1 MACCSRCV
9 GYAAAERQFGAAVA
23 QRDLDRYRRKGP
35 DASSRLLLD
44 GVKSVAHPSDSLLDV
59 GAGVGVLSF
68 ELLAHGL
75 TRATLVDASPA
86 YLSAARTE
94 AERRGANSRVQ
105 CVTGDVVHLAGTV
118 DRADVVV
125 MHRVICCYPDWR
137 ALLGRA
143 TQLSGRVLA
152 VTYPRELW
160 YVRGLM
166 ALENLRRRVFG
177 NTFRTFVHSAAAMET
192 VIVSAAFERVSR
204 RRTPVWCVD
213 VYARRHEASERAT

>member
-1 MACCSRCV
+1 MACCSDCV
-9 GYAAAERQFGAAVA
+9 GDAAAERQFGAAVA

-44 GVKSVAHPSDSLLDV
+44 GVKSVAQPTDSVLDL

-75 TRATLVDASPA
+75 SRATLVDASPA

-94 AERRGANSRVQ
+94 AERRGADSRVQ
-105 CVTGDVVHLAGTV
+105 CVTGDVVHLDGTV
-118 DRADVVV
+118 DGADVVV
-125 MHRVICCYPDWR
+125 MHRVICCYPDWG

-152 VTYPRELW
+152 VSYPRDLW
-160 YVRGLM
+160 YVRGFM

-177 NTFRTFVHSAAAMET
+177 NPFRTFVHSAVAMENDI
-192 VIVSAAFERVSR
+192 VIAGFERISR
-204 RRTPVWCVD
+204 QQTPIWCID
-213 VYARRHEASERAT
+213 IYTRRHEA

>member
-1 MACCSRCV
+1 MACCSGCV

-44 GVKSVAHPSDSLLDV
+44 GVKSVAHPTDSLLDV

-68 ELLAHGL
+68 ELLSHGL
-75 TRATLVDASPA
+75 SRATLVDASPA

-94 AERRGANSRVQ
+94 AERRGAGSRVQ
-105 CVTGDVVHLAGTV
+105 CVPGDVVHLDGTV

-125 MHRVICCYPDWR
+125 MHRVICCYPDWG
-137 ALLGRA
+137 ALMGRA

-152 VTYPRELW
+152 VSYPRDLW
-160 YVRGLM
+160 YVRGFM

-177 NTFRTFVHSAAAMET
+177 NAFRTFVHSTVAMEDG
-192 VIVSAAFERVSR
+192 IVTAGFDRVSR
-204 RRTPVWCVD
+204 RQTPIWCID
-213 VYARRHEASERAT
+213 VYVRRDRVHQ

>member
-1 MACCSRCV
+1 MACCSGCV

-44 GVKSVAHPSDSLLDV
+44 GVKSVAQPTDSLLDV

-75 TRATLVDASPA
+75 SRATLVDASPA

-94 AERRGANSRVQ
+94 AERRGADSRLQ
-105 CVTGDVVHLAGTV
+105 CVTGDVVHLDGTV

-125 MHRVICCYPDWR
+125 MHRVICCYPDWG
-137 ALLGRA
+137 ALMGRA

-152 VTYPRELW
+152 VSYPRDLW
-160 YVRGLM
+160 YVRGFM

-177 NTFRTFVHSAAAMET
+177 NAFRTFVHST
-192 VIVSAAFERVSR
+192 VALADGIVTAGFDRVSR
-204 RRTPVWCVD
+204 RQTPIWCID
-213 VYARRHEASERAT
+213 VYVRRDRVHQ

>member
-1 MACCSRCV
+1 MACCSGCV

-44 GVKSVAHPSDSLLDV
+44 GVKSVAQPTDSLLDV

-68 ELLAHGL
+68 ELLSHGL
-75 TRATLVDASPA
+75 SRATLVDASPA

-94 AERRGANSRVQ
+94 AERRGADSRVD
-105 CVTGDVVHLAGTV
+105 CVTGDVVHLDGTV

-125 MHRVICCYPDWR
+125 MHRVICCYPDWG
-137 ALLGRA
+137 ALMGRA

-152 VTYPRELW
+152 VSYPRDLW
-160 YVRGLM
+160 YVRGFM
-166 ALENLRRRVFG
+166 ALDNLRRRVFG
-177 NTFRTFVHSAAAMET
+177 NAFRTFVHSTVEMEDG
-192 VIVSAAFERVSR
+192 IVTAGFDRVSR
-204 RRTPVWCVD
+204 RQTPIWCID
-213 VYARRHEASERAT
+213 VYVRRDRVHQ

>member
-1 MACCSRCV
+1 MACCSGCV

-44 GVKSVAHPSDSLLDV
+44 GVKSVAQPTDSLLDV

-68 ELLAHGL
+68 ELLSHGL
-75 TRATLVDASPA
+75 SRATLVDASPA

-94 AERRGANSRVQ
+94 AERRDANSRVQ
-105 CVTGDVVHLAGTV
+105 CVTGDVVHLDGTV

-125 MHRVICCYPDWR
+125 MHRVICCYPDWG
-137 ALLGRA
+137 ALLGKA
-143 TQLSGRVLA
+143 TELSGRVLA
-152 VTYPRELW
+152 LSYPRERW
-160 YVRGLM
+160 YVRGFM

-177 NTFRTFVHSAAAMET
+177 KAFRTFVHSTVAMEDG
-192 VIVSAAFERVSR
+192 IVTAGFDRVSR
-204 RRTPVWCVD
+204 RQTPIWCID
-213 VYARRHEASERAT
+213 VYVRRDRVHQ

>member
-1 MACCSRCV
+1 MACWSDCV
-9 GYAAAERQFGAAVA
+9 GDAAAERQFGAAVA

-44 GVKSVAHPSDSLLDV
+44 GVKSVAQPTDSVLDL

-75 TRATLVDASPA
+75 SRATLVDASPA

-94 AERRGANSRVQ
+94 AERRGADSRVQ
-105 CVTGDVVHLAGTV
+105 CVTGDVVHLDGTV
-118 DRADVVV
+118 DGADVVV
-125 MHRVICCYPDWR
+125 MHRVICCYPDWG

-152 VTYPRELW
+152 VSYPRDLW
-160 YVRGLM
+160 YVRGFM

-177 NTFRTFVHSAAAMET
+177 NPFRTFVHSAVAMEND
-192 VIVSAAFERVSR
+192 IVTAGFERISR
-204 RRTPVWCVD
+204 QQTPIWCID
-213 VYARRHEASERAT
+213 VYTRRHGA